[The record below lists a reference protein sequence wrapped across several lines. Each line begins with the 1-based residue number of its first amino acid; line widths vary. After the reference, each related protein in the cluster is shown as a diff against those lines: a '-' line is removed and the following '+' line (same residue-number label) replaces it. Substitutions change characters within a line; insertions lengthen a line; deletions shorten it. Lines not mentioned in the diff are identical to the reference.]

1 MGMLDYA
8 DAARNKLLEFLR
20 NTPAGRLAREG
31 WNPSGKTFAERMGEL
46 PAPFDASPEAI
57 ARDWDSATAFGP
69 GSLGGGALRGA
80 FLAKSIKPVGGGASK
95 LTKFEKA
102 LERAQ
107 RNAALPKEKGGLG
120 LPPDNTPMDRARA
133 MGFADE
139 GFHGS
144 VYDIDAFKPA
154 RASTESF
161 AGRGVYITDSAE
173 DASRNYASIY
183 GPDVNAKV
191 MSALESRERGYS
203 NRMLDA
209 LSRSGGKRLTPRQ
222 KEVVLGSTLNADN
235 TGVVYPLMYRTK
247 KLTNIDPGGESPWIE
262 AAERYVPKRDEYVPT
277 RNAKRWEKALNEFK
291 EIGGDTGYLHDTGA
305 MIEGAP
311 AREIFKA
318 IRKSPGELIDADG
331 NFVSGGVAAG
341 DFVKHFGVDAIR
353 HSPNFGNPQLNIADS
368 HTIVLNPNQ
377 IRSRFA
383 AFDPKR
389 KYENNLLAQIL
400 AAPVPQSNER
410 EKP

>member
-173 DASRNYASIY
+173 DASRNYASAF
-183 GPDVNAKV
+183 GPDVAGKIV
-191 MSALESRERGYS
+191 SAAEQSEKHFPRTYTALQEG
-203 NRMLDA
+203 A
-209 LSRSGGKRLTPRQ
+209 LSPRRQ
-222 KEVVLGSTLNADN
+222 EKVLSTIGADN
-235 TGVVYPLMYRTK
+235 AGVVYPLMYRAR
-247 KLTNIDPGGESPWIE
+247 KLTDIDYGGESPWIGGG
-262 AAERYVPKRDEYVPT
+262 ERYRPKFDDYAPT
-277 RNAKRWEKALNEFK
+277 RDAAKWEKALREF
-291 EIGGDTGYLHDTGA
+291 EDIGGDQSRIVDAGIFY
-305 MIEGAP
+305 EGGS
-311 AREIFKA
+311 ARDLYNAVKRA
-318 IRKSPGELIDADG
+318 ADDSTLYDDAG
-331 NFVSGGVAAG
+331 QIVSGGVAAS
-341 DFVKHFGVDAIR
+341 DFVKNFGVDAIR
-353 HSPNFGNPQLNIADS
+353 HQPDFRNPQLNIADS